1 MGIKPGYWPRMSM
14 FDQNIGRRVL
24 QRQTRYDDTNLRRV
38 RRCKKG
44 WARVEWY
51 QSEHLLSP
59 WSLISAVSCHTRVDD
74 LDLVWVTGFTVHNSK
89 LTGWISHYIDCL
101 VIAGISI
108 YLPIYLNVCNI
119 YIYTCTC
126 YSKFVSHLWS
136 EPYKKNTVLH
146 QKDPC
151 SGTVELV

>member
-1 MGIKPGYWPRMSM
+1 M

-24 QRQTRYDDTNLRRV
+24 QRQAQYDDTNLRRV

-44 WARVEWY
+44 WTRVEWY

-89 LTGWISHYIDCL
+89 LTGSLIILIVCL
-101 VIAGISI
+101 GITGISI
-108 YLPIYLNVCNI
+108 YLPIYLNVYNVYI
-119 YIYTCTC
+119 YIFTC
-126 YSKFVSHLWS
+126 YTVVSLSHIIYDPS
-136 EPYKKNTVLH
+136 HTKKNTVLH